1 MKMASCTFGDRL
13 SMETHQLEAVAI
25 KDKIYPIWFYIKLP
39 KSIDKKSARRGQVS
53 GEAFVFQ
60 AR

>member
-1 MKMASCTFGDRL
+1 MKVVSCTFGDRL
-13 SMETHQLEAVAI
+13 SLETHQLEAVAI
-25 KDKIYPIWFYIKLP
+25 KDKICPIWFYIKLP
-39 KSIDKKSARRGQVS
+39 KSVDKKSAKRGQVS